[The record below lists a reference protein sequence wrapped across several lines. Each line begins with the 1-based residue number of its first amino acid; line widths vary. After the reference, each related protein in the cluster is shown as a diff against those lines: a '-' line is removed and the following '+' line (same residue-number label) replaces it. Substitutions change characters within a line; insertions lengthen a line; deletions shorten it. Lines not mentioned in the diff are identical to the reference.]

1 MRIQALNSQL
11 KAGDVVH
18 VPSNSMVFR
27 WNDSENAPS
36 PEVRTL
42 DEPLFGLFV
51 KERNDFYSVVV
62 AEGDYWTLRKSDI
75 YKIKEEN
82 KDGGK
87 VS

>member
-1 MRIQALNSQL
+1 LTSQL

-27 WNDSENAPS
+27 WNESENAPS

-62 AEGDYWTLRKSDI
+62 AEVDYWTLKKSDI